1 MKLQVIVFFFITA
14 LITGN
19 TALCQSNAR
28 NNSLG
33 VYIGPNFSNINMSS
47 PQLNADTRSG
57 YQAGIFYRSGKL
69 VYGQFGLQYQLM
81 KCNFQMVDST
91 PEVSGDV
98 TFKRIQL
105 PLYGGLNLVP
115 AVGSILNIRAFAGPV
130 LSYDFNIPP
139 NSLSMTPEDFSR
151 FRVEGTFGAGLDVL
165 IFSLDAGY
173 TMGFGNLFAGDFD
186 GKGNYAFLNVGL
198 KF

>member
-1 MKLQVIVFFFITA
+1 MKKSVFLLFFIPA
-14 LITGN
+14 LISSHISFS
-19 TALCQSNAR
+19 QSNVR
-28 NNSLG
+28 NNSIG
-33 VYIGPNFSNINMSS
+33 IYIGPNFSNVNISS

-57 YQAGIFYRSGKL
+57 YQAGINYRSGKL

-81 KCNFQMVDST
+81 KCNFQMTDST

-115 AVGSILNIRAFAGPV
+115 VVGSILNIRAFAGPV

-173 TMGFGNLFAGDFD
+173 TMGFSNLFAGDFE
-186 GKGNYAFLNVGL
+186 GKGNYAFVNVGL